1 MYLTAVADDR
11 TCTWLKMAGVKETYP
26 VDDPSNASEPI
37 KNLMKRFDVAI
48 VIITPEIARANTR
61 LVQEALSK
69 KEVFPI
75 VLELPIG
82 EEEESGSELQALIS
96 SALGV
101 EFKLES

>member
-26 VDDPSNASEPI
+26 ISEPSAAYEPI
-37 KNLMKRFDVAI
+37 KALMKRIDVAI
-48 VIITPEIARANTR
+48 IIITPEIARSNTR
-61 LVQEALSK
+61 LVQEALGK
-69 KEVFPI
+69 KDVFPI

-82 EEEESGSELQALIS
+82 EDEESGNELQSLIS

-101 EFKLES
+101 EFKLE